1 MSASNDGGQTLHTL
15 QHLPVAKIAP
25 SRANPRLV
33 FPQEDLA
40 QLAQSISLK
49 GVLVP
54 VVVAKRKAKNKDYE
68 LVDGERR
75 FRCVLELGHAT
86 IPAVITDAKDDETT
100 LVDMFNIHMVRE
112 PWEDMPTA
120 WALDKLVKAR
130 TKRGDTST
138 DAELEEI
145 TGLTSDTIKRLRY
158 AVELPKAWQNYIHS
172 GKIPL
177 NFFWELRVN
186 VIEPLSKWRPTLLA
200 KLGDDKVQAAFVAK
214 RLAGVVTDAVSLR
227 KVRQIISAAGKDAQE
242 NQKDESV
249 LDKTIERLVR
259 NKNFTV
265 DEAYEE
271 SVELLVELDRLQ
283 RKCENMVR
291 AFQRLLERTKDAD
304 RKTVKQIGN
313 KLIADLTDVIT

>member
-1 MSASNDGGQTLHTL
+1 
-15 QHLPVAKIAP
+15 
-25 SRANPRLV
+25 
-33 FPQEDLA
+33 
-40 QLAQSISLK
+40 
-49 GVLVP
+49 
-54 VVVAKRKAKNKDYE
+54 
-68 LVDGERR
+68 
-75 FRCVLELGHAT
+75 
-86 IPAVITDAKDDETT
+86 
-100 LVDMFNIHMVRE
+100 MFNIHMVRE

-130 TKRGDTST
+130 KKRGETST
-138 DAELEEI
+138 DAELEEV
-145 TGLTSDTIKRLRY
+145 TGLTGDTLKRLRY
-158 AVELPKAWQNYIHS
+158 AVELPKAWQSYIHS

-186 VIEPLSKWRPTLLA
+186 VIEPMSKWRPTLLA
-200 KLGDDKVQAAFVAK
+200 KMGDDKVQAAFVAK
-214 RLAGVVTDAVSLR
+214 RLAGVVTDVVSLR

-242 NQKDESV
+242 NKKDESV

-304 RKTVKQIGN
+304 RKTVKQIGA
-313 KLIADLTDVIT
+313 KLIADLTDAIAVVMEFEDEIRDGLGERASDSGRR

>member
-1 MSASNDGGQTLHTL
+1 MSASNNSEQKLHEL
-15 QHLPVAKIAP
+15 QHLPVSEIAP
-25 SRANPRLV
+25 SKANPRLV

-40 QLAQSISLK
+40 QLTQSISLK

-54 VVVAKRKAKNKDYE
+54 VVVAKRKVKNKKYE

-75 FRCVLELGHAT
+75 FKCVLELGHST
-86 IPAVITDAKDDETT
+86 IPAVVTDPQDDETT

-120 WALDKLVKAR
+120 WALEKLVKAR
-130 TKRGDTST
+130 KKRGETST
-138 DAELEEI
+138 DAELEES
-145 TGLTSDTIKRLRY
+145 TGLNGDTIKRLRY
-158 AVELPKAWQNYIHS
+158 AVELPKAWQGYIHR

-186 VIEPLSKWRPTLLA
+186 VIEPLSKWRPTLL
-200 KLGDDKVQAAFVAK
+200 KKMGDEKIQAAFVEK

-227 KVRQIISAAGKDAQE
+227 KVRQIISAAGKDAEE
-242 NQKDESV
+242 NKNDESV

-259 NKNFTV
+259 NKKFTV

-283 RKCENMVR
+283 RKCDNMVR
-291 AFQRLLERTKDAD
+291 AFERLVERTKDAD
-304 RKTVKQIGN
+304 RKIVNEIGQ
-313 KLIADLTDVIT
+313 KLIADLTKAIA